1 MAQQSQALP
10 ANWIFRYML
19 AAIGVVVAII
29 VVIFAAFRTFIPPLF
44 TWIILLALF
53 SLLTVLVSRAYTGRW
68 LGLIIDD
75 RNKYSLSRLQMV
87 MWTLIVL
94 SAFLAAVLANVL
106 LQVMV
111 YVDGAVDQ
119 PRILYF
125 PVGSRVVDVL
135 MQIGMVDPQFTEG
148 QGYLSNPNV
157 DLSQLNLSAS
167 LHDGEHIYIPRAGE
181 TLPQTIPTSTDNSQG
196 QTALEPTTPLS
207 VEIPSE
213 VWLLLG
219 ISTTSL
225 VASPLIKG
233 QKANVIQTN
242 EVRSEA
248 KLSDLFSGE
257 EESNYLKLDLAKLQ
271 MLFFTLIVIGA
282 YGVAVASLFNRSLQS
297 AITSLPALDS
307 GVVAM
312 LGVSHAGYLTNK
324 AIPKPGSDDGGD
336 DNTGDTPPTPAQS
349 TIIIAQTTPTV
360 PPQPVPSNVPV
371 EPDGSVG

>member
-19 AAIGVVVAII
+19 AAIGVVIAIV

-44 TWIILLALF
+44 TWIILLGLF
-53 SLLTVLVSRAYTGRW
+53 SLLAVLVSRAYTGRW

-87 MWTLIVL
+87 LWTVIVL

-111 YVDGAVDQ
+111 YVDGAVAP

-125 PVGSRVVDVL
+125 PVGSRVVDAL
-135 MQIGMVDPQFTEG
+135 TQIGIVDPQFTEG
-148 QGYLSNPNV
+148 QGYLSSPDV

-181 TLPQTIPTSTDNSQG
+181 TLSQMIPTSDNQTQG
-196 QTALEPTTPLS
+196 QTTLEPTTPLS

-225 VASPLIKG
+225 VASPLIKS

-248 KLSDLFSGE
+248 KLSDLFTGE

-271 MLFFTLIVIGA
+271 MLFFTIIVIGA

-297 AITSLPALDS
+297 AITSLPALDG

-324 AIPKPGSDDGGD
+324 AIPKPGSDEND
-336 DNTGDTPPTPAQS
+336 DTSGDTPPTPAQS
-349 TIIIAQTTPTV
+349 TIVIAQTTPIM
-360 PPQPVPSNVPV
+360 PPQPTAPSDPQA
-371 EPDGSVG
+371 EPSGSVG